1 MHQVNLSDEL
11 YQSIQR
17 RAVVAGF
24 SGVDEFVVDILSH
37 EIDGD
42 TPDLDYLFTP
52 ERIAQIKQADDK
64 IQAGHFFTTEQ
75 TDEEL
80 VKRKQQWQRQNP
92 TAK

>member
-52 ERIAQIKQADDK
+52 ERIAQIKQSDDQ